1 MSDSPN
7 PYAPPSAA
15 PSPAGAEWMAND
27 PAALSRTAFGLSLV
41 YYGILL
47 ILLSIILFF
56 ALGFVFGLA
65 AILAAPGFLIGSILM
80 FVGPL
85 FCLTVPAETNAKGLI
100 ITAVVLQIIN
110 IVAVLLQ
117 FAGVDLAGFDSFA
130 QIFSVLSAIFF
141 VLFMRR
147 LARYLGREDL
157 AKRAS
162 NILVGG
168 FVSFFGAIA
177 SGVLAFLIG
186 PAISLMLLVFAIVGI
201 VIFVMYANLVHTLSK
216 ALKEARAPT

>member
-65 AILAAPGFLIGSILM
+65 AILAVPGFLIGSILM

-110 IVAVLLQ
+110 IVAVLLP
-117 FAGVDLAGFDSFA
+117 FAGVDLAGFDSFV
-130 QIFSVLSAIFF
+130 QIFSVLSSIFF
-141 VLFMRR
+141 VLFMRK
-147 LARYLGREDL
+147 LAIFIGREDL

-168 FVSFFGAIA
+168 LVSFFGAIA

-186 PAISLMLLVFAIVGI
+186 PAISLMLFVFAIVGI
-201 VIFVMYANLVHTLSK
+201 VIFVMYANLVNTLSK
-216 ALKEARAPT
+216 ALKDARAPS

>member
-1 MSDSPN
+1 M
-7 PYAPPSAA
+7 
-15 PSPAGAEWMAND
+15 
-27 PAALSRTAFGLSLV
+27 
-41 YYGILL
+41 
-47 ILLSIILFF
+47 
-56 ALGFVFGLA
+56 
-65 AILAAPGFLIGSILM
+65 IGSILM

-110 IVAVLLQ
+110 IVAVLLP
-117 FAGVDLAGFDSFA
+117 FAGVDLAGFDSFV
-130 QIFSVLSAIFF
+130 QIFSVLSSIFF
-141 VLFMRR
+141 VLFMRK
-147 LARYLGREDL
+147 LAIFIGREDL

-168 FVSFFGAIA
+168 LVSFFGAIA

-201 VIFVMYANLVHTLSK
+201 VIFVMYANLVNTLSK
-216 ALKEARAPT
+216 ALKDARAPS